1 MLLVPRRLDGIGMIS
16 TKDIMEV
23 QSLRNRTRI
32 GTNTKYRWTRT
43 ASHLHRAEEDTLTGY
58 TGLAIQNKTL
68 FEVHAHERIVFDTK
82 LELDFPKVKGKS
94 LTALVVGTGNLTTTV
109 DGETISDHVVP
120 FSVMVPLTN
129 VGPTESRHLHAM
141 TNSSSLR

>member
-1 MLLVPRRLDGIGMIS
+1 
-16 TKDIMEV
+16 MEV
-23 QSLRNRTRI
+23 ESLRNRTRI
-32 GTNTKYRWTRT
+32 GTNTKYKWKHT

-82 LELDFPKVKGKS
+82 LEIDLPKAKGKS
-94 LTALVVGTGNLTTTV
+94 PFALVVGTGNFTTTV
-109 DGETISDHVVP
+109 DGEAISDHVVP

-129 VGPTESRHLHAM
+129 VGPIESRHLHAM
-141 TNSSSLR
+141 TNSSFLQ